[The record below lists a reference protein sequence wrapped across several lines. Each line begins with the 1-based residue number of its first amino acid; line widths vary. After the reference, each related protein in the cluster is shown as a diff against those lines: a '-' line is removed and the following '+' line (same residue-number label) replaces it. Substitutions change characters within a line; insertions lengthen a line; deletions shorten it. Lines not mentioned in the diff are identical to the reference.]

1 MSHTTAL
8 GRSDVSRTFR
18 SFVFPSDHQGAFSI
32 QRRGFSRPVHV
43 LHLGVIFF
51 FFFYDV
57 YLLHARDAC
66 PTDVVVVLSRLSGT
80 FDVLPRVSG
89 VGPMRHLT
97 ITDAIV
103 VTFSPMARLFLLPK
117 HGVVRLLRV
126 VEMARKWRRTSCNV
140 DGTSLC
146 VCVSVSVCGWVWHQV
161 KGRRA
166 ILVPS
171 LLDPIVQSKGKERKG
186 EGATVHRRWIRL
198 WVRRDPRQVEDGTR
212 STTIQKEKKED
223 RRG

>member
-1 MSHTTAL
+1 MRVLRTWWWFCHVSLEPSTCFHVFRVLVRCGTL
-8 GRSDVSRTFR
+8 RSRMRSLSPSLRWFVS
-18 SFVFPSDHQGAFSI
+18 SFF
-32 QRRGFSRPVHV
+32 
-43 LHLGVIFF
+43 
-51 FFFYDV
+51 
-57 YLLHARDAC
+57 
-66 PTDVVVVLSRLSGT
+66 
-80 FDVLPRVSG
+80 
-89 VGPMRHLT
+89 
-97 ITDAIV
+97 
-103 VTFSPMARLFLLPK
+103 PK
-117 HGVVRLLRV
+117 HGVVRLPSTV
-126 VEMARKWRRTSCNV
+126 KMARKWRRTSCNV

-146 VCVSVSVCGWVWHQV
+146 VCVCVCGWVWHQV

-171 LLDPIVQSKGKERKG
+171 LLDPIVQSTGKERKG